1 MLSKANR
8 VVLPGDFRLA
18 VRRGRRFTAPHCVVH
33 IVNNDRSRGVRFG
46 FIVSKTVGN
55 AVVRNRVRRRL
66 RAAAAQL
73 LPEVRGNADIVVRAL
88 ASSAQAELA
97 TLQAE
102 IAEGIDRIMVKV

>member
-8 VVLPGDFRLA
+8 VALPSDFRLA

-33 IVNNDRSRGVRFG
+33 IVNNERSQGVRFG
-46 FIVSKTVGN
+46 FIVSKAVGN

-73 LPEVRGNADIVVRAL
+73 LPDVHANADIVVRAL
-88 ASSAQAELA
+88 AGSAQAEWT

-102 IAEGIDRIMVKV
+102 ISEGIDRIVVKV

>member
-8 VVLPGDFRLA
+8 VALPSDFRLA

-33 IVNNDRSRGVRFG
+33 IVNNERSQSVRFG
-46 FIVSKTVGN
+46 FIVSKAVGN

-73 LPEVRGNADIVVRAL
+73 LPHVQSNVDIVVRAL
-88 ASSAQAELA
+88 AGSEQAECT

-102 IAEGIDRIMVKV
+102 IAEGIDRIVVKV